1 MKPLKYLLSDT
12 LVYGISSV
20 IARFI
25 NYLLVPFHTGLFNPE
40 AYGIVGLVY
49 AAIGLLQVL
58 FTFGMESSYLR
69 YGKDREQAA
78 SIFSTIQRALLAGGF
93 IFQSCTMA
101 FSSTIIWP
109 TLTPRRIL

>member
-1 MKPLKYLLSDT
+1 MKPLKLLLSDT

-78 SIFSTIQRALLAGGF
+78 SIFSTIQRAILAGGLF
-93 IFQSCTMA
+93 FSLVLWLFQAPLSGLL
-101 FSSTIIWP
+101 SLP
-109 TLTPRRIL
+109 PIL